1 MTRMVEAELLKLRR
15 NRAVWAAAGLVV
27 IGLPLALLAMTWLVD
42 RGRLGGTDR
51 TEVTLALLL
60 GPGLVGAA
68 MIGIAAGAADR
79 EAGVL
84 RSLASTGVPRSTL
97 FWVRLPAVLGAT
109 ALLTLAA
116 WAFACALGAVIH
128 VGTPP
133 VTFGWALDQLPS
145 LLLGNV
151 VIAVATLGLCSAG
164 IPGAPV
170 LGFVLALT
178 LGLMPILVS
187 SDVTPDWLFALMPP
201 IAVTELAGGRTIVGE
216 VPIPTGWALASVA
229 AWTVGCLAI
238 GLERLRRAEL

>member
-1 MTRMVEAELLKLRR
+1 MTRMVGAELLKLRR
-15 NRAVWAAAGLVV
+15 NRAVWTCAGLVV
-27 IGLPLALLAMTWLVD
+27 FALPLALLAMTFLVD

-51 TEVTLALLL
+51 TSVTMALLL
-60 GPGLVGAA
+60 GPGLIGAA
-68 MIGIAAGAADR
+68 MIGIAAGGADR

-97 FWVRLPAVLGAT
+97 FWVRLPAVLVAT
-109 ALLTLAA
+109 ALLTLAS
-116 WAFACALGAVIH
+116 WAFACLLGAVIH
-128 VGTPP
+128 VGTPA

-164 IPGAPV
+164 LPGAAV

-178 LGLMPILVS
+178 LGLMPILVG
-187 SDVTPDWLFALMPP
+187 SDITPAWLFALMPP

-216 VPIPTGWALASVA
+216 VPVPVGWALASVA
-229 AWTVGCLAI
+229 AWTLGALGVGLA
-238 GLERLRRAEL
+238 RLRRAEL

>member
-1 MTRMVEAELLKLRR
+1 MTRMVGAELLKLRR
-15 NRAVWAAAGLVV
+15 NRAVWIGAALVV
-27 IGLPLALLAMTWLVD
+27 FALPLALLAMTFLVD

-51 TEVTLALLL
+51 TIVTMALLL
-60 GPGLVGAA
+60 GPGLIGAA
-68 MIGIAAGAADR
+68 MIGTTAGGADR

-97 FWVRLPAVLGAT
+97 FWVRLPAVVIAAMLLAT
-109 ALLTLAA
+109 AA
-116 WAFACALGAVIH
+116 WAFACVLGTVVH

-133 VTFGWALDQLPS
+133 VTVGWALEQLPS

-164 IPGAPV
+164 FPGAAV

-187 SDVTPDWLFALMPP
+187 SDLTPDWLFALMPP

-216 VPIPTGWALASVA
+216 VPIPVGWALVSVA
-229 AWTVGCLAI
+229 AWTLGALAVGL
-238 GLERLRRAEL
+238 GRLRRAEL

>member
-1 MTRMVEAELLKLRR
+1 MTRMVRAELLKLRR
-15 NRAVWAAAGLVV
+15 NRSVWIGAGLVV
-27 IGLPLALLAMTWLVD
+27 FALPLALLAMTVLVD

-51 TEVTLALLL
+51 TIVTMALLL
-60 GPGLVGAA
+60 GPGLIGAA
-68 MIGIAAGAADR
+68 LIGTTAGAADR

-97 FWVRLPAVLGAT
+97 FWVRLPAVLVAAVLLAT
-109 ALLTLAA
+109 AA
-116 WAFACALGAVIH
+116 WAFSCVLGAVIH

-133 VTFGWALDQLPS
+133 VTVGWALEQLPS

-164 IPGAPV
+164 LPGAAV

-178 LGLMPILVS
+178 LGLMPVLVS

-201 IAVTELAGGRTIVGE
+201 VAVTELAGGQTIVGE
-216 VPIPTGWALASVA
+216 VPVPVGWALASVA
-229 AWTVGCLAI
+229 AWTLGALAI
-238 GLERLRRAEL
+238 GLDRLRRAEL